1 MVSWG
6 RTWKSKRTR
15 KTQFTADRCCPS
27 AEQKILISFLILFFF
42 IVLYLTI
49 PVDCLGKERNEA
61 ARVGKRGQR
70 ERKQQVGTG

>member
-6 RTWKSKRTR
+6 RTWKSKRKR